1 MPRPPAAAKNRPP
14 VVHSA
19 SYMEDLLEPKL
30 IISASRLTSR
40 GRCPEPSPR
49 DSGSARCFIARPRTY
64 DLFAELR
71 VHNSRLLLS
80 TQFRNREG
88 SFPLGLGFRS

>member
-49 DSGSARCFIARPRTY
+49 DSGSAAP
-64 DLFAELR
+64 
-71 VHNSRLLLS
+71 LLH
-80 TQFRNREG
+80 
-88 SFPLGLGFRS
+88 RSPASPMTFSLNYAYTTHGYF